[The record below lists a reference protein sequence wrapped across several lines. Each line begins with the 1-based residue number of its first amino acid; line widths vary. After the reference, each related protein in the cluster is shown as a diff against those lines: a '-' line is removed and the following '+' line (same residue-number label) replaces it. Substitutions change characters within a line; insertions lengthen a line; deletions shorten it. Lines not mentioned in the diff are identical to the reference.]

1 MSQME
6 RQYSA
11 LVVEDDAHTR
21 ELVVFNLEDA
31 GYRAHS
37 AANGVEAL
45 KLLENRVVDI
55 IICDI
60 MMPEMNGFAL
70 REAVQSQAKLRD
82 TGFIFLSA
90 KSLPEDEIRGLR
102 YGVDEYITKPFNPE
116 VLVARVE
123 AVLSRRAALAKAA
136 QLDPLTQLY
145 NRQAGEREIRRE
157 LERIQRYPSIG
168 TLVFLDIDEFKA
180 VNDTLGHAAGDRAL
194 VLLAEVLRES
204 TRSVDIVTR
213 YGGEEFVLFF
223 PQTDEANAVPV
234 IERMQRRFQQL
245 SEAHNHLR
253 ISFSAGVVEAPRD
266 GNQFDVLCR
275 RADEAMYSSK
285 EHGKARVTP
294 WRPDMRH
301 TARPLR
307 TP

>member
-1 MSQME
+1 MGE
-6 RQYSA
+6 NEYQYTV
-11 LVVEDDAHTR
+11 LVVEDDPHTR
-21 ELVVFNLEDA
+21 ELVIFTMEDA
-31 GYRAHS
+31 GYLAL
-37 AANGVEAL
+37 AAGNGIEAL
-45 KLLENRVVDI
+45 KLLEDRVVDI

-60 MMPEMNGFAL
+60 MMPKMDGFGL
-70 REAVQSQAKLRD
+70 REAIQPRPELRD

-123 AVLSRRAALAKAA
+123 AVLTRRETLAKAA
-136 QLDPLTQLY
+136 QLDPLTQLL
-145 NRQAGEREIRRE
+145 NRQTGEREVRRE

-168 TLVFLDIDEFKA
+168 ALAFVDIDEFKA

-301 TARPLR
+301 AARPLR